1 MPTRR
6 FSGFGLAAL
15 LLTLGAC
22 GRDEPARV
30 EPGPTQTPPAEPARA
45 AATETEQE
53 AAQTIRRRLVDA
65 TAQAPE
71 WSPEIR
77 IEPEASV
84 SERLQQADAAF
95 AAGRLLE
102 GENSALGVYL
112 SILQVEPRQAE
123 AEAGVD
129 RVVEALPARVAALID
144 AGELDSAA
152 LYLSTLKRMRPGH
165 ASRQDLENRLEA
177 QRAITL
183 LLGEAGRLLD
193 AGQLIEPPGEN
204 AAALYRAVLREAPGH
219 AEAETGLARVESAL
233 IARAAVAAEAG
244 KYDESDR
251 LLAEAGRLRPGSQR
265 VQNASTRIVELRQDR
280 AMQLL
285 AEGLAAVDA
294 GELKAADRTL
304 EALERVSAQAQG
316 LDELRE
322 RIENARIYAGKRPG
336 LAFSDRLADGS
347 EGPTLVVIPVG
358 GFEMGS
364 PPGEAERKPNEGP
377 LRSVTFAR
385 GFALGRNELSVGEFA
400 RFVAAS
406 GYVPTAQAARRSTA
420 YDERNGSLAERRGVD
435 WHDDYAGAK
444 ADDNLPV
451 VHVSFEDAAAYVAWL
466 SRQTGKRYRLPSE
479 AEFEYVLRAGSAA
492 RYPWGE
498 GNPARVLA
506 NLTGDGDRSPS
517 RRTWANAFPS
527 YGDGFWGP
535 APVGS
540 FEPNAFGVHDIAGNV
555 SEWTEDCWHD
565 SYARGP
571 VDGSA
576 WVNPGCARRVIRGG
590 SWASSPD
597 QVRSAFRL
605 TAVPGATNA
614 RVGIRIA
621 RDL

>member
-1 MPTRR
+1 M
-6 FSGFGLAAL
+6 L
-15 LLTLGAC
+15 LLALVAC
-22 GRDEPARV
+22 GQDEPARV
-30 EPGPTQTPPAEPARA
+30 EPAPAQAAPTQPPQA
-45 AATETEQE
+45 AAPEAEQE
-53 AAQTIRRRLVDA
+53 ATQDIRRRLVDA

-71 WSPEIR
+71 WSPELR
-77 IEPEASV
+77 LEPDASV
-84 SERLQQADAAF
+84 AQRLGQADAAF
-95 AAGRLLE
+95 AEGRLLE
-102 GENSALGVYL
+102 GENSALGLFL

-129 RVVEALPARVAALID
+129 RVAEALPGRVSALLD
-144 AGELDSAA
+144 AGELESAA
-152 LYLSTLKRMRPGH
+152 LHLSTLRRLRPGH
-165 ASRQDLENRLEA
+165 AGLSELEA
-177 QRAITL
+177 RLQSQRAVAL
-183 LLGEAGRLLD
+183 LLVEAGRLLE

-204 AAALYRAVLREAPGH
+204 AAALYREVLREAPGQ
-219 AEAETGLARVESAL
+219 AEAQAGLARVESAL
-233 IARAAVAAEAG
+233 IARASLAAEAG
-244 KYDESDR
+244 SYEESDR

-280 AMQLL
+280 AARLL
-285 AEGLAAVDA
+285 ADGQAAVEA
-294 GELKAADRTL
+294 GDLQAADRALVEL
-304 EALERVSAQAQG
+304 EQVSAQAQG

-322 RIENARIYAGKRPG
+322 RIENARIYGGKRPG
-336 LAFSDRLADGS
+336 LVFSDRLADGS
-347 EGPTLVVIPVG
+347 EGPALVVIPVG
-358 GFEMGS
+358 RFEMGS

-385 GFALGRNELSVGEFA
+385 GFAIGRNELSVGEFA

-406 GYVPTAQAARRSTA
+406 GYVPTSQAVRRSTA
-420 YDERNGSLAERRGVD
+420 YDERSGSLAERRGVD
-435 WHDDYAGAK
+435 WQDDYAGAK
-444 ADDNLPV
+444 AGDTLPV
-451 VHVSFEDAAAYVAWL
+451 VHVSFEDATAYVAWL
-466 SRQTGKRYRLPSE
+466 SQQTGKRYRLPSE

-492 RYPWGE
+492 RYPWGD
-498 GNPARVLA
+498 GDPARVLA

-517 RRTWANAFPS
+517 RRTWANAFPHYS
-527 YGDGFWGP
+527 DGFWGP
-535 APVGS
+535 APLGS
-540 FEPNAFGVHDIAGNV
+540 FEPNAFGVHDIGGNV

-576 WVNPGCARRVIRGG
+576 WVNPGCTRRVIRGG

>member
-1 MPTRR
+1 M
-6 FSGFGLAAL
+6 LLLAL
-15 LLTLGAC
+15 LAC
-22 GRDEPARV
+22 SREEPARI
-30 EPGPTQTPPAEPARA
+30 EPAPPEPAPAEAPRPTAADDAEQA
-45 AATETEQE
+45 AAQSV
-53 AAQTIRRRLVDA
+53 RRRLADTTV
-65 TAQAPE
+65 QPPE
-71 WSPEIR
+71 WSPELR
-77 IEPEASV
+77 LEPDASV

-95 AAGRLLE
+95 NEGRLLE
-102 GENSALGVYL
+102 GENSALGLYL
-112 SILQVEPRQAE
+112 SILQGEPRQLE

-129 RVVEALPARVAALID
+129 RVVAALPERVSALVD
-144 AGELDSAA
+144 AGDLESAA
-152 LYLSTLKRMRPGH
+152 LHLSTLRRLRPGL
-165 ASRQDLENRLEA
+165 AALPELEA
-177 QRAITL
+177 QLESKRSIAL
-183 LLGEAGRLLD
+183 LMGEAGRLLA

-204 AAALYRAVLREAPGH
+204 AAALYREVLREAPGH
-219 AEAETGLARVESAL
+219 AEAQAGLSRVESAL
-233 IARAAVAAEAG
+233 IARASVEAEAG
-244 KYDESDR
+244 NYDESDR

-280 AMQLL
+280 AARLL
-285 AEGLAAVDA
+285 SEGQAAVEA
-294 GELKAADRTL
+294 GDLRAADEVLAQL
-304 EALERVSAQAQG
+304 EQVSAQAQG

-322 RIENARIYAGKRPG
+322 RIENARIYGGKRPG
-336 LAFSDRLADGS
+336 LTFSDRLADGS

-358 GFEMGS
+358 SFEMGS

-377 LRSVTFAR
+377 LRNVTFAR
-385 GFALGRNELSVGEFA
+385 GFAIGRNELSVGEFA
-400 RFVAAS
+400 RFVASS
-406 GYVPTAQAARRSTA
+406 GYVPTSQSARRSTA
-420 YDERNGSLAERRGVD
+420 YDERSGSLAERRGVD
-435 WHDDYAGAK
+435 WQDDYAGAK

-451 VHVSFEDAAAYVAWL
+451 VHVSFDDATAYVAWL
-466 SRQTGKRYRLPSE
+466 SRQTGQPYRLPSE

-492 RYPWGE
+492 RYPWGD

-527 YGDGFWGP
+527 YSDGFWGP

-571 VDGSA
+571 RDGSA